1 MVIVVSSDAIN
12 MQRCPTGLGKALEA
26 VRNHLCAQTTNL
38 LPLETQVDD
47 AEGSVREVDHGATER
62 FVERRVGAA
71 EARKAGC
78 GVESGFKSL
87 DPSVTA

>member
-1 MVIVVSSDAIN
+1 MVVVTPDTIN
-12 MQRCPTGLGKALEA
+12 VHRNTGSLRETLQTM
-26 VRNHLCAQTTNL
+26 RQHLAAQITNL